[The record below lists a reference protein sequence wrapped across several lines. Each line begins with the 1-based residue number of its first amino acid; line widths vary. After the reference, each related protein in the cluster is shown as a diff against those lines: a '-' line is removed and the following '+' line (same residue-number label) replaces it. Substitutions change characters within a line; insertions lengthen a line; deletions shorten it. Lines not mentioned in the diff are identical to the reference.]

1 MHCPAPSHSPLPA
14 RSLALEGAWPF
25 CWGRIQCA
33 PVLGAGKG
41 ISTAIVAELQYE
53 CVSHE
58 RRHGLVDQAADLDLQ
73 LPILGEYYSGA
84 VQQIRVVVRIRSYSR
99 IVLVQEVA
107 HIFDM
112 HPIALARD
120 ENLNS
125 IHQTLQDVV
134 VGCGPRR
141 VT

>member
-1 MHCPAPSHSPLPA
+1 MAFLLGPHPMRPCI
-14 RSLALEGAWPF
+14 
-25 CWGRIQCA
+25 GRR
-33 PVLGAGKG
+33 KS

-53 CVSHE
+53 RVSHE

-84 VQQIRVVVRIRSYSR
+84 VQQIRVVVRIRSHSR

-141 VT
+141 IT